1 MKSLKYSAG
10 AVSKG
15 FWFQG
20 FKKYNDLLNKGFTD
34 EEIKI
39 KQNEEN
45 ILMAPSEAYG
55 IKMINEVSKRT
66 QALPKEI
73 RDMFL
78 RLPVSDQ
85 KILNVLGL
93 MMTDRLF
100 FEFMYEVYREKA
112 IIGNLEFDNS
122 DIRVFLNNKA
132 EQSERVLNFTSQTK
146 KRLAGAY
153 RTYLKEASLLIEEKG
168 LSILRKPI
176 LDINLEEEMKKKD
189 LRPFL
194 RVFLG
199 E

>member
-100 FEFMYEVYREKA
+100 FEFMYEVYRRESY
-112 IIGNLEFDNS
+112 N
-122 DIRVFLNNKA
+122 
-132 EQSERVLNFTSQTK
+132 
-146 KRLAGAY
+146 
-153 RTYLKEASLLIEEKG
+153 
-168 LSILRKPI
+168 RKFRI
-176 LDINLEEEMKKKD
+176 
-189 LRPFL
+189 
-194 RVFLG
+194 
-199 E
+199 